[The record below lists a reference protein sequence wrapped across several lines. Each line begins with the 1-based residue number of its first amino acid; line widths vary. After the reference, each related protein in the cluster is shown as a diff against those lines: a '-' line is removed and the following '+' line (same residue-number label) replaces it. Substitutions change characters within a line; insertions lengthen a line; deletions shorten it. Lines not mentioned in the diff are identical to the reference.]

1 MAVIIIKSKICIFI
15 NNEEIDMT
23 TIINIIL
30 YILLGLAGIVFLG
43 IVLLS
48 IITTI
53 VYYSRSYKLREHDE
67 E

>member
-1 MAVIIIKSKICIFI
+1 
-15 NNEEIDMT
+15 MT
-23 TIINIIL
+23 AIINIIL
-30 YILLGLAGIVFLG
+30 YILLGLAGIVILG

-53 VYYSRSYKLREHDE
+53 VYYSRSYKLQEHDE

>member
-1 MAVIIIKSKICIFI
+1 
-15 NNEEIDMT
+15 MT

-53 VYYSRSYKLREHDE
+53 VYYSRSYNLREHDE

>member
-1 MAVIIIKSKICIFI
+1 MKPLNKR
-15 NNEEIDMT
+15 IDMT

-30 YILLGLAGIVFLG
+30 YILLGLTGIVILG

>member
-1 MAVIIIKSKICIFI
+1 MKLLNKR
-15 NNEEIDMT
+15 IDMT

-43 IVLLS
+43 IALLS
-48 IITTI
+48 IITMI
-53 VYYSRSYKLREHDE
+53 VYCFKSYKIWEYDE

>member
-1 MAVIIIKSKICIFI
+1 MA
-15 NNEEIDMT
+15 

-30 YILLGLAGIVFLG
+30 YILLGLAGIVILG

-53 VYYSRSYKLREHDE
+53 VYYSRSYKLQEHDKE
-67 E
+67 